1 MSLLPLDGS
10 KFRSEKHKCPL
21 GSTYEQLRR
30 LASAGD
36 DFLAVNRSEVFI
48 CDSEWRLAPKT
59 QPSCKR
65 GWSDP
70 PVASSEAPDKSSPHL
85 LGDLA
90 TLQRE
95 ACAAGGRPAE
105 AGRNQTF
112 RCLSAPPPKCENI
125 LNVSCC
131 VSREGNVLAFLL
143 GSSLSWSHDSF
154 DTASKFDPYSIA
166 RARRDFVLLAWI

>member
-1 MSLLPLDGS
+1 MLLTGRTRCESSQISSYNIHVEPTLLGTRMSLLPLDGS
-10 KFRSEKHKCPL
+10 KFRSEKHTCPL

-85 LGDLA
+85 LA
-90 TLQRE
+90 ISPHCNERRAQQ
-95 ACAAGGRPAE
+95 E
-105 AGRNQTF
+105 AGRRKLAATK
-112 RCLSAPPPKCENI
+112 LSGACRRHPQ
-125 LNVSCC
+125 NV
-131 VSREGNVLAFLL
+131 RIF
-143 GSSLSWSHDSF
+143 
-154 DTASKFDPYSIA
+154 
-166 RARRDFVLLAWI
+166 